1 MSERDAWVDMDR
13 RNGVYERF
21 VRGGVRALEV
31 LSSKTDAPLS
41 SCLARASFCACPF
54 SAKPGDPRPRHST
67 EAPERAADAMSEYE
81 TRHHVSGLKRKALVS
96 VEYVPK
102 KEDMA
107 EGPFVCRLGATG
119 GLPPPGTE
127 FRAWRKNL
135 PYRGH
140 MMLLRGRTDGV
151 DYIGANHAPL
161 GHYPAGD
168 ACKYLL
174 GKLVPVNRKGAE
186 KGKGG
191 GGGGGDDA
199 VEYELELMPVGG
211 SRVIDLECRC
221 HALDYDEPEWDG
233 AEDLNDYQ
241 VRAAHNARLLKAF
254 ASAKQQRK
262 VAKIM
267 AERRVDGNTIAA
279 PDAMEA
285 TLKRATEG
293 EMDASQ
299 LSKLA
304 GERRNIP
311 EHNPSATNAIDA
323 YPFNLFPMFA
333 LLEKRTKWKEMVK
346 AAKKPSAMKELR
358 DGGGVDDFILG
369 LVPKLAEHSGGAT
382 DREEN
387 DRQKTRAKALAAL
400 DFLLVF
406 LHAKDHISEKRER
419 RKDVEGDDDDAYTG
433 NKYLSWTTRERVDA
447 GIQRACVDAFM
458 EEQHSGGT
466 ATAGGVAPGPD
477 EPRRFSRPK
486 AMKDLVCLHVIL
498 MALRV
503 CNYDVD
509 LDALGARMK
518 MGVKALAPLCREL
531 GCAVKKTAGKKS
543 DGGGVTRATLP
554 LDGTKTLQDV
564 LPEIKR
570 RLKAAKKRD

>member
-1 MSERDAWVDMDR
+1 MSERDPWADMDR

-21 VRGGVRALEV
+21 RARARRCALARECCRQ
-31 LSSKTDAPLS
+31 KTDAQRSKRPASCDEAVHFFQTWGS
-41 SCLARASFCACPF
+41 STVR
-54 SAKPGDPRPRHST
+54 PRPRHST
-67 EAPERAADAMSEYE
+67 KAPERAADAMSEYE
-81 TRHHVSGLKRKALVS
+81 TRPHVSGLKRKALVS

-174 GKLVPVNRKGAE
+174 GKLVPVNQ

-191 GGGGGDDA
+191 GGGGGDDDA
-199 VEYELELMPVGG
+199 VEYELKLMPVGG
-211 SRVIDLECRC
+211 SRVVDLECRC
-221 HALDYDEPEWDG
+221 HALDYNEPEWDG

-323 YPFNLFPMFA
+323 YPFNQFLGV
-333 LLEKRTKWKEMVK
+333 R
-346 AAKKPSAMKELR
+346 AAGEA
-358 DGGGVDDFILG
+358 D
-369 LVPKLAEHSGGAT
+369 
-382 DREEN
+382 
-387 DRQKTRAKALAAL
+387 Q
-400 DFLLVF
+400 
-406 LHAKDHISEKRER
+406 
-419 RKDVEGDDDDAYTG
+419 VEGDGQGREEARRDEGAEGRRRRRRLRPRARPEARRALGRRDRSRGERPAEDA
-433 NKYLSWTTRERVDA
+433 
-447 GIQRACVDAFM
+447 
-458 EEQHSGGT
+458 
-466 ATAGGVAPGPD
+466 
-477 EPRRFSRPK
+477 PRRSPRWISSSSFSTPRTTSRRSASGARTSTERRRRRRVHRKQDPVVDH
-486 AMKDLVCLHVIL
+486 AGARGPRDPARVRRRVHGGA
-498 MALRV
+498 ALRRRGQRRRREGPRRTQAVLAPEGDEGPRLSPRHPHGAQV

-518 MGVKALAPLCREL
+518 MGVKAPRP
-531 GCAVKKTAGKKS
+531 CAESSGA
-543 DGGGVTRATLP
+543 R
-554 LDGTKTLQDV
+554 
-564 LPEIKR
+564 
-570 RLKAAKKRD
+570 

>member
-1 MSERDAWVDMDR
+1 MRLHFFQTWGSST
-13 RNGVYERF
+13 
-21 VRGGVRALEV
+21 VR
-31 LSSKTDAPLS
+31 
-41 SCLARASFCACPF
+41 
-54 SAKPGDPRPRHST
+54 PRPRHST
-67 EAPERAADAMSEYE
+67 KAPERAADAMSEYE
-81 TRHHVSGLKRKALVS
+81 TRPHVSGLKRKALVS

-174 GKLVPVNRKGAE
+174 GKLVPVNQ

-191 GGGGGDDA
+191 GGGGGDDDA
-199 VEYELELMPVGG
+199 VDYELKLMPVGG
-211 SRVIDLECRC
+211 SRVVDLECRC
-221 HALDYDEPEWDG
+221 HALDYNEPEWDG

-323 YPFNLFPMFA
+323 YPFNQFPMFA

-346 AAKKPSAMKELR
+346 AAKKPGAMKELR
-358 DGGGVDDFILG
+358 DGGGVDDFVLG

-419 RKDVEGDDDDAYTG
+419 RKDVDGDDDDDDAYTG
-433 NKYLSWTTRERVDA
+433 NKILSWTTRERVDP

-458 EEQHSGGT
+458 EEQRSGG
-466 ATAGGVAPGPD
+466 ADSGGVARGPD

-531 GCAVKKTAGKKS
+531 GCAVKKSAGKKS

>member
-1 MSERDAWVDMDR
+1 MRV
-13 RNGVYERF
+13 
-21 VRGGVRALEV
+21 
-31 LSSKTDAPLS
+31 
-41 SCLARASFCACPF
+41 PF
-54 SAKPGDPRPRHST
+54 FRQILDGYPRPRHST

-323 YPFNLFPMFA
+323 YPFNQFPMFA

-346 AAKKPSAMKELR
+346 AAKKPGAMKELR
-358 DGGGVDDFILG
+358 DGGGVDDFVLG

-406 LHAKDHISEKRER
+406 LHSKDHISEKRER
-419 RKDVEGDDDDAYTG
+419 RKDVEGVDDDDAYTG
-433 NKYLSWTTRERVDA
+433 NKILSWTTRKRVDP
-447 GIQRACVDAFM
+447 GIQRACVDASHGGAAIRRRGGRRRRARARRTQAVLAPQGDEGPALSPHHPHVAQGVQLRRGPGRVGGEDEDGREGVGAPVPRARVRG
-458 EEQHSGGT
+458 EEERGEEERRGRGDAGDAAAGRHQD
-466 ATAGGVAPGPD
+466 ATGRAPGD
-477 EPRRFSRPK
+477 QTT
-486 AMKDLVCLHVIL
+486 AQ
-498 MALRV
+498 
-503 CNYDVD
+503 
-509 LDALGARMK
+509 
-518 MGVKALAPLCREL
+518 
-531 GCAVKKTAGKKS
+531 GCEEEGLT
-543 DGGGVTRATLP
+543 
-554 LDGTKTLQDV
+554 
-564 LPEIKR
+564 R
-570 RLKAAKKRD
+570 RLVVAEVLSPAL

>member
-1 MSERDAWVDMDR
+1 MSRVHFFQTP
-13 RNGVYERF
+13 GSST
-21 VRGGVRALEV
+21 VR
-31 LSSKTDAPLS
+31 
-41 SCLARASFCACPF
+41 
-54 SAKPGDPRPRHST
+54 PRPRHST
-67 EAPERAADAMSEYE
+67 EAPERAPDAMSEYE
-81 TRHHVSGLKRKALVS
+81 TRPHVSGLKRKALVG

-174 GKLVPVNRKGAE
+174 GKLVPVG

-191 GGGGGDDA
+191 GGGGGDDDA
-199 VEYELELMPVGG
+199 VEYELKLMPVGG

-221 HALDYDEPEWDG
+221 HALDYNEPEWDG

-531 GCAVKKTAGKKS
+531 GCAVKKSAGKKS